1 MKLLI
6 KNAKIVDFSQ
16 TSVGDIYIEDGIIK
30 EIGKE
35 LNKECEVLD
44 VKGYTL
50 MPSFI
55 DLHAHFR
62 EPGFTYKEDIESGS
76 RAAVRGGYTTT
87 VLMANTRPCVS
98 SREVYDSIIERG
110 KEVGLVNIH
119 QCITVTKNMRGE
131 STEHLDE
138 LLNIEGLK
146 FISEDGRGVMDS
158 KIMIEAMEKAKKKD
172 IVVISHAETHDLSK
186 IDMRLAENTMTWRD
200 ITLSEY
206 TGARLHMA
214 HVSTKEAMEYVI
226 ESKKRGGRVTCE
238 VTPHHIAL
246 TSDTEYRVN
255 PPLREEEDRRF
266 LIEAIKKGYVDCIG
280 TDHAPHIKEDKEK
293 GAPGMIGLEFSFT
306 ICNTKLVKEGHIT
319 LNKLSEIMSYGP
331 SKIMD
336 DKERGAISI
345 GKRADLV
352 LVDPH
357 REVTLDESF
366 IESKSN
372 NSPLIGFKGYGEVIM
387 TLKDGQVVYRGGD
400 I

>member
-35 LNKECEVLD
+35 LNKNCEIID
-44 VKGYTL
+44 AKGYTL

-55 DLHAHFR
+55 DLHVHFR

-76 RAAVRGGYTTT
+76 KAAVRGGYTTT

-131 STEHLDE
+131 STGHLDE

-158 KIMIEAMEKAKKKD
+158 KIMIQAMEKAKKKD

-206 TGARLHMA
+206 TRARLHMA

-255 PPLREEEDRRF
+255 PPLREEEDRKF
-266 LIEAIKKGYVDCIG
+266 LIDAIKKGYVDCIG
-280 TDHAPHIKEDKEK
+280 TDHAPHSKEDKEK

-336 DKERGAISI
+336 DKERGVISM
-345 GKRADLV
+345 GRKADLV

-357 REVTLDESF
+357 REVTLDERF

-372 NSPLIGFKGYGEVIM
+372 NSPLIGFKGYGEVLM